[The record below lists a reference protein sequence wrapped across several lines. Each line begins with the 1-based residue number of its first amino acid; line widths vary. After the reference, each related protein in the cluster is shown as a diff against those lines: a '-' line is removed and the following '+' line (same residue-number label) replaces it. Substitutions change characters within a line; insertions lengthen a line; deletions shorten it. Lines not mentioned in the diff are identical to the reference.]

1 MNIYTSYFA
10 NLRNI
15 DLHKFKPISIAR
27 WQPSWLSNMLV
38 VYALAPST
46 DLLKRTK
53 AGQVTNEQYATEFSK
68 QLSTSQPHAIYKLL
82 EDIAN
87 GKDIVLLCYERPTEF
102 CHRHIVAKWL
112 SDNLHIN
119 VSEL

>member
-27 WQPSWLSNMLV
+27 WQPRWLSNTLV
-38 VYALAPST
+38 VYALAPSV

-68 QLSTSQPHAIYKLL
+68 QLSTLQPHAIYKLL
-82 EDIAN
+82 EDIAD
-87 GKDIVLLCYERPTEF
+87 GKDIVMLCYERPTEF

-119 VSEL
+119 ISEL